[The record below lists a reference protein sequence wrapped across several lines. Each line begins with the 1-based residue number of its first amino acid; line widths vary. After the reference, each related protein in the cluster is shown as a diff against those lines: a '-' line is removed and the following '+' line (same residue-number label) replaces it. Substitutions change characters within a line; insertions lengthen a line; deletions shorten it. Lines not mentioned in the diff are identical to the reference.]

1 MRNFLAKLL
10 FFIVNFLY
18 SLVRRAST
26 KATRAAPIIQ
36 TRKYWIGIIIA
47 LASEMKKRGTIYG
60 WKSPVNEK
68 NAMKQASCVSFV
80 ALCLQRLG
88 YLPAGQYINFQSTG
102 KLHGNGAS
110 WVKSHGNLFKVLY
123 PNKTPQQ
130 LKGVLQEGDIVG
142 YKAHIMIFAGW
153 KGNTP
158 LWYSLERNGSK
169 GYGKKPRIDV
179 KQEFSYYNT
188 RKISAI
194 VKLTFK
200 EEPKQ
205 ETKPAAAKQTQTT
218 AAKPAATAAK
228 TSTAVRWKLKQAMNM
243 RDKANGK
250 TVICRIPQGAVLTQQ
265 TKSGYWIR
273 TEYCGHTGWVCCA
286 TTKYATKL

>member
-1 MRNFLAKLL
+1 MRNFIAKLL

-36 TRKYWIGIIIA
+36 TRKYWIAIIKA
-47 LASEMKKRGTIYG
+47 LASDMVKRGTIYG

-80 ALCLQRLG
+80 ALALQRLG
-88 YLPAGQYINFQSTG
+88 YLPSGQYINFQSTG

-130 LKGVLQEGDIVG
+130 LKGVLKEGDIVG

-179 KQEFSYYNT
+179 KKEFSYYNT
-188 RKISAI
+188 RKIDAI

-200 EEPKQ
+200 DEQKTQP
-205 ETKPAAAKQTQTT
+205 KPATT
-218 AAKPAATAAK
+218 AAKPKPKPVATHKQKYK
-228 TSTAVRWKLKQAMNM
+228 TKMPMNI
-243 RDKANGK
+243 RQSANAYSKKVGMVPK
-250 TVICRIPQGAVLTQQ
+250 GYTLVPEKI
-265 TKSGYWIR
+265 SGVWAYINHANVKGWINISSK
-273 TEYCGHTGWVCCA
+273 YC
-286 TTKYATKL
+286 TKL